1 MKIEICKLSKII
13 DKNIILN
20 DVNMNLESGNIY
32 GFVGRNGSGKT
43 MLLKMICGFVNPS
56 SGNILIDDESI
67 FQKNYF
73 NNNIRALIEK
83 PKFIDSLSGF
93 DNLKLLANINNTI
106 DDNTIN
112 YWLDK
117 TGLLDEKNKLYSK
130 YSLGM
135 KQKLGIIQ
143 VLMENPP
150 IMIFDEPLNGID
162 EKSANIVRDILLK
175 EKENGKLIL
184 ISTHIKEDIET
195 LCNVIY
201 KFDNGNVQLLTN
213 ENTVI
218 NKKAT

>member
-117 TGLLDEKNKLYSK
+117 IGLLDERNKLYSK

-184 ISTHIKEDIET
+184 ISTHIKEDIDT

-213 ENTVI
+213 ENTVK
-218 NKKAT
+218 N

>member
-1 MKIEICKLSKII
+1 MKIKICKLSKII

-32 GFVGRNGSGKT
+32 GFIGRNGSGKT

-93 DNLKLLANINNTI
+93 DNLKLLVNINNTI

-117 TGLLDEKNKLYSK
+117 IGLLDEKNKLYSK

-213 ENTVI
+213 ENTVK
-218 NKKAT
+218 N

>member
-1 MKIEICKLSKII
+1 MKIKICKLSKII
-13 DKNIILN
+13 DNNIILN

-32 GFVGRNGSGKT
+32 GFIGRNGSGKT

-93 DNLKLLANINNTI
+93 DNLKLLVNINNTI

-117 TGLLDEKNKLYSK
+117 IGLLDEKNKLYGK

-213 ENTVI
+213 ENTVK
-218 NKKAT
+218 N

>member
-93 DNLKLLANINNTI
+93 DNLKLLVNINNTI

-117 TGLLDEKNKLYSK
+117 IGLLDEKNKLYSK

-162 EKSANIVRDILLK
+162 EKSANIVRNILLK

>member
-117 TGLLDEKNKLYSK
+117 IGLLDERNKLYSK

-213 ENTVI
+213 ENTI
-218 NKKAT
+218 KN

>member
-56 SGNILIDDESI
+56 SGNILIDGESI

-117 TGLLDEKNKLYSK
+117 IGLLDEKNKLYSK

-135 KQKLGIIQ
+135 KQKLGIVQ
-143 VLMENPP
+143 VLMEDPQ

-213 ENTVI
+213 ENTVK
-218 NKKAT
+218 N

>member
-13 DKNIILN
+13 DNNIILN

-32 GFVGRNGSGKT
+32 GFIGRNGSGKT

-56 SGNILIDDESI
+56 SGNILIDGESI

-117 TGLLDEKNKLYSK
+117 IGLLDERNKLYSK

-201 KFDNGNVQLLTN
+201 KFDNGNVQLLTD

>member
-117 TGLLDEKNKLYSK
+117 IGLLDEKNKLYGK

-213 ENTVI
+213 ENTVK
-218 NKKAT
+218 N

>member
-117 TGLLDEKNKLYSK
+117 IGLLDEKNKLYGK

-143 VLMENPP
+143 VLMEDPP

-213 ENTVI
+213 ENTVK
-218 NKKAT
+218 N

>member
-13 DKNIILN
+13 DNNIILN

-32 GFVGRNGSGKT
+32 GFIGRNGSGKT

-56 SGNILIDDESI
+56 SGNILIDGESI

-117 TGLLDEKNKLYSK
+117 IGLLDEKNKLYSK

-213 ENTVI
+213 ENTI
-218 NKKAT
+218 KN

>member
-32 GFVGRNGSGKT
+32 GFIGRNGSGKT

-117 TGLLDEKNKLYSK
+117 IGLLDEKNKLYGK

-143 VLMENPP
+143 VLMEDPP

>member
-1 MKIEICKLSKII
+1 MKIKICKLSKII

-32 GFVGRNGSGKT
+32 GFIGRNGSGKT

-117 TGLLDEKNKLYSK
+117 IGLLDEKNKLYSK

-213 ENTVI
+213 ENTI
-218 NKKAT
+218 KN

>member
-32 GFVGRNGSGKT
+32 GFIGRNGSGKT

-56 SGNILIDDESI
+56 SGNISIDDESI

-93 DNLKLLANINNTI
+93 DNLKLLVNINNTI

-117 TGLLDEKNKLYSK
+117 IGLLDEKNKLYSK

-162 EKSANIVRDILLK
+162 EKSANIVRNILLK

-213 ENTVI
+213 ENTVK
-218 NKKAT
+218 N

>member
-56 SGNILIDDESI
+56 SGNISIDDESI

-93 DNLKLLANINNTI
+93 DNLKLLVNINNTI

-117 TGLLDEKNKLYSK
+117 IGLLDEKNKLYSK

-213 ENTVI
+213 ENTVK
-218 NKKAT
+218 N

>member
-1 MKIEICKLSKII
+1 MKIKICKLSKII

-32 GFVGRNGSGKT
+32 GFIGRNGSGKT

-117 TGLLDEKNKLYSK
+117 IGLLDERNKLYSK

-135 KQKLGIIQ
+135 KQKLGIVQ

-213 ENTVI
+213 ENTI
-218 NKKAT
+218 KN